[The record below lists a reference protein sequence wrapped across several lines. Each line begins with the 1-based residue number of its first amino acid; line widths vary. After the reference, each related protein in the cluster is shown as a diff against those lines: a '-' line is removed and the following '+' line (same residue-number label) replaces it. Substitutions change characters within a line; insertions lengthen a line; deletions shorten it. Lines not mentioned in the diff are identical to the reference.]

1 MSIQKMGHNTFQ
13 ISIQKNYY
21 RYLLQGLTPISQN
34 IV

>member
-13 ISIQKNYY
+13 ISIQQNYY
-21 RYLLQGLTPISQN
+21 SYLLQELTLISQN